1 VNKMKKKNRKS
12 QASRDVKFFYF
23 TCLLALCSAVLFF
36 VSSLGLKVYNNSLSI
51 QKQSIDSQIADIQ
64 TQNDTLQVEIR
75 QLASAD
81 RVNEVAAST
90 GMSYNQNNITTVTD
104 GTDKN

>member
-1 VNKMKKKNRKS
+1 VNNMKKKNKKR
-12 QASRDVKFFYF
+12 QASRDAKFLYF
-23 TCLLALCSAVLFF
+23 TCLLMLCSVVLFF
-36 VSSLGLKVYNNSLSI
+36 ASSLGLKNYNNSLSI
-51 QKQSIDSQIADIQ
+51 QQQSISQQISAMQ

-75 QLASAD
+75 QLASVD

-104 GTDKN
+104 GTNKN